1 MKGNFIELEI
11 GDTNILALEFLKIID
26 DFDFDTVVYISKSGY
41 LIGDAIGSISDKN
54 ILEIKSKRPGA
65 DKKHKYLP
73 DIVNK
78 LPKDLIYYLK
88 VYERKL
94 SYYDVVDDRTL
105 YYDEEKAKEI
115 KPNKILIFDDVVD
128 TGYTLLKVKNEIET
142 MYKDVEIRVAVLNYF
157 TDRNS
162 IKPDYYL
169 YTDSVISAPWTIDS
183 KEYKK
188 FIKMYEDRNKSIY

>member
-94 SYYDVVDDRTL
+94 SYYDVVKERTL
-105 YYDEEKAKEI
+105 YYDEEEAKEL
-115 KPNKILIFDDVVD
+115 KPEKILIFDDSVD
-128 TGYTLLKVKNEIET
+128 TGYTIEKVKQKIESL
-142 MYKDVEIRVAVLNYF
+142 YKDAEIKIAALNYF

-183 KEYKK
+183 KEYKR
-188 FIKMYEDRNKSIY
+188 FIKMYENRNK